1 MSRLVLRP
9 FTFSNSVTVPA
20 GTEVAFSSSTTHRDE
35 RVFTNPDVFDGF
47 RFAKLRESEGDE
59 TNNRYQTVSTSHEQL
74 SFGVGRH
81 AWYAFLIYD
90 FDLTRHR
97 SLTVLDD
104 SLRSMKS
111 RRCWPIS
118 SLLMIS
124 SLRKGKVH
132 RRPFPLCGAF
142 SRECECDVQST
153 AEVNRSFRTKLER
166 SLYGAE

>member
-104 SLRSMKS
+104 SLRSMKLK
-111 RRCWPIS
+111 RCWHIS
-118 SLLMIS
+118 SFLMIS
-124 SLRKGKVH
+124 SLREKRGL
-132 RRPFPLCGAF
+132 RATF
-142 SRECECDVQST
+142 S
-153 AEVNRSFRTKLER
+153 
-166 SLYGAE
+166 SLGYVFLGMRM